1 MPPSPPA
8 ERRLDEHLLRSW
20 PLPHDEGEAKRSRG
34 TVLVVGGSAETPGG
48 VILAGTAALRAGA
61 GRLQIA
67 TDPAV
72 ATVVAIAMPESMV
85 VPFEHGGLDDLLQAA
100 DAVLVGPGLG
110 DEQLAEDLLGR
121 ALDVGAPTSPLVVDA
136 LALRA
141 VRAGDRAGRSLVL
154 TPNREELQE
163 LGGDKHPRDVAG
175 DLEATI
181 TLFGTVYAPDGST
194 FVDPDAAA
202 RGLGTS
208 GSGDVLAGVAAGLAA
223 RCGDGVQAAVW
234 ASFLHRLA
242 GERLADGIGPVGYL
256 ARELA
261 DEITPA
267 MAGLVSRE
275 VDRP

>member
-1 MPPSPPA
+1 MPPSPPG
-8 ERRLDEHLLRSW
+8 ERRLDEHLLLSW
-20 PLPHDEGEAKRSRG
+20 PLPDDEGDDKRSRG

-48 VILAGTAALRAGA
+48 VVLAGTAALRAGA

-67 TDPAV
+67 THPAV
-72 ATVVAIAMPESMV
+72 ATAVAIAMPESKV
-85 VPFEHGGLDDLLQAA
+85 IPFEHDGFDDLLRAA

-141 VRAGDRAGRSLVL
+141 VPAAHHRGRSLVL
-154 TPNREELQE
+154 TPNREELEQ
-163 LGGDKHPRDVAG
+163 LGGDKHPRDVAA
-175 DLEATI
+175 DLEATLA
-181 TLFGTVYAPDGST
+181 LFGTVYAPDGST
-194 FVDPDAAA
+194 FVDPDRAA

-208 GSGDVLAGVAAGLAA
+208 GSGDVLAGIVVGLAA

-234 ASFLHRLA
+234 ASFLHRVA

-261 DEITPA
+261 DEIAPA
-267 MAGLVSRE
+267 MASLTSSE